1 MKDLIQDTDTHFII
15 DGSTRLVKNESE
27 TKSMLVQYDHN
38 SERFT
43 FRVPRYCDNHDL
55 SLCNYTRVHY
65 INIDKSKKNE
75 NHGIDDISNTVDVCP
90 EDDKYVICSWLI
102 TRNATQLA
110 GSLHFVIQF
119 AVKDGET
126 IKYSWNTAKYTG
138 ITIQDG
144 INFDEKTVSEN
155 NDLLAEWENRLKASQ
170 IVSVEQ
176 TAFSDEP
183 DGENVWTATFGD
195 GSTRE
200 LIVKNGSRGP
210 AGYLGTIETIN
221 GEPLHFFVG
230 TKAQHQALTENQKT
244 NLFAIFTDDDELP
257 DNAMALYGGTQINAG
272 VNLNDIKTEGNYFI
286 PSNYDMQKIANTPTG
301 NAGSLKVLSGIG
313 YKSDTLGEEAYV
325 LQILITH
332 NCEMYIRH
340 CYHDTWCPWKQF
352 AGDGSHATTADRL
365 TKSPYMNYVYI
376 EGVNGAEHPTHIYVN
391 YIGKEKVGIWKLS
404 TFISDFIANVP
415 KFSRVP
421 ATGMI
426 IHKETGEIVDHIVAL
441 QHDGTDVM
449 VIMSIRP
456 DYLWSLTDTNHY
468 TISESKGVTA
478 QQKAFL

>member
-75 NHGIDDISNTVDVCP
+75 NHGIDDVSNTVDVCP

-176 TAFSDEP
+176 TTFSDEP
-183 DGENVWTATFGD
+183 EGENVWTATFGD
-195 GSTRE
+195 GSTSE
-200 LIVKNGSRGP
+200 LKVKNGSRGP
-210 AGYLGTIETIN
+210 AGYLGTIETID
-221 GEPLHFFVG
+221 GQPLHFFVG
-230 TKAQHQALTENQKT
+230 TKAQYEALTENQKT

-257 DNAMALYGGTQINAG
+257 DNAMTLYGGTQINADA
-272 VNLNDIKTEGNYFI
+272 NLNNYLTEGNYYI
-286 PSNYDMQKIANTPTG
+286 SGDAIAAKVPNTPISLSG
-301 NAGSLKVLSGIG
+301 QLKVLSGTG
-313 YKSDTLGEEAYV
+313 PKGDANSAYV
-325 LQILITH
+325 YILQI
-332 NCEMYIRH
+332 YISLWGHMFVRNF
-340 CYHDTWCPWKQF
+340 YRGGGTERWSPWVQF

-365 TKSPYMNYVYI
+365 TKSPYMNYVYLK
-376 EGVNGAEHPTHIYVN
+376 GTNSGGHNTYIYAN
-391 YIGKEKVGIWKLS
+391 YIGQEFVTTWKLS
-404 TFISDFIANVP
+404 TFKSDFIANVP

-421 ATGMI
+421 ATG
-426 IHKETGEIVDHIVAL
+426 VVNPNSPVYVVAL
-441 QHDGTDVM
+441 QHDGTDIS
-449 VIMSIRP
+449 VILSDDP
-456 DYLWSLTDTNHY
+456 TTSHSFTTNF
-468 TISESKGVTA
+468 TFSEVSGVIA
-478 QQKAFL
+478 QQKTFL